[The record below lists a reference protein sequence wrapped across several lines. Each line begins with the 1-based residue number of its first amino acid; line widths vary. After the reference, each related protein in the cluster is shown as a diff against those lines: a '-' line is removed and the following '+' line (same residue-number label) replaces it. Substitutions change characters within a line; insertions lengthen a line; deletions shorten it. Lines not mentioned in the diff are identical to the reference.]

1 MIWTK
6 IAFHRFFL
14 CFVSRRTRVFYRIHV
29 HVTGRFRRSHGLTW
43 IAFNMCGRAFDRRW
57 KIYTVEIVICTP
69 EKLSFDDKRHFVR
82 SLPNVTQSKTLELTF
97 LSLFHSK
104 NNKRSRGV
112 RATSDVAQFEKG
124 TISYKCDAIN
134 SVIKFWNNTCN
145 YCRWSPCPSEYTFL
159 RECSFLFNEAE
170 KCRCLKELED
180 CTRRGAIKVN
190 TSWSEDLKIVAA
202 I

>member
-1 MIWTK
+1 MWSGVRQTMK
-6 IAFHRFFL
+6 NLHRWNCYL
-14 CFVSRRTRVFYRIHV
+14 YPREII
-29 HVTGRFRRSHGLTW
+29 FRWQAPL
-43 IAFNMCGRAFDRRW
+43 RAFA
-57 KIYTVEIVICTP
+57 
-69 EKLSFDDKRHFVR
+69 
-82 SLPNVTQSKTLELTF
+82 SKCNSIKALELTF
-97 LSLFHSK
+97 FSLFHSE